1 MIPYINVFINA
12 TMHACMHP
20 SINLCIHPLSIHL
33 SMQLF
38 AHTHVSHTLLLFFF
52 FKSLSIRI
60 TKFPIIDHKELMI
73 CWKTV
78 ILQLIEKQ
86 DPSSVTFIVLSSEG
100 ETAESFSQLS
110 ASLQSHSN
118 DSVVSDNNQ
127 APYLQITPEIKPVT
141 SASSQTNVPFSLYEN
156 TCLWISL

>member
-1 MIPYINVFINA
+1 
-12 TMHACMHP
+12 MHASIHQFMHP
-20 SINLCIHPLSIHL
+20 SIINPFIHAAIC
-33 SMQLF
+33 
-38 AHTHVSHTLLLFFF
+38 SHTCITYSAPFFF

>member
-12 TMHACMHP
+12 TMHACIHP
-20 SINLCIHPLSIHL
+20 SINLCIHHQSIYPCSYL
-33 SMQLF
+33 L
-38 AHTHVSHTLLLFFF
+38 THMYHILCSFFF